1 MRSNAKKTFY
11 FHADANSLGGFIDK
25 PFQKA
30 IPSQAAISL
39 PPVGGHATA
48 RSDAFNFEEIISCRA
63 AYTKVSGSL
72 VAEGGAGAVLVTSVV
87 EGLNILE
94 VVKAE
99 RIVAQIA
106 VEHSG
111 GGGFSQI
118 HFTGSSC
125 EGLKIGGHDA
135 SPTFNTDLLESVGG
149 TARKPVDRALFQQTG
164 QQQAAKLKKAVA
176 DGAKP
181 NDYSWLVDRYGWMDD
196 ASRDQAKDGFLL
208 CSLVNGVNQEIP
220 GRSFA
225 HVLDIPE
232 FGRIFLG
239 EVMVFPARLQLSM
252 IRAELGC
259 STGGGG
265 NGPTVGV
272 GIHTIPP

>member
-1 MRSNAKKTFY
+1 MRSNAKKTYY

-30 IPSQAAISL
+30 IPSQAPISL

-48 RSDAFNFEEIISCRA
+48 RTDAFNFEEIISCRS
-63 AYTKVSGSL
+63 AYTKVSGRL
-72 VAEGGAGAVLVTSVV
+72 VAEDGPGSVLVTSVV

-99 RIVAQIA
+99 RIVAQVA

-111 GGGFSQI
+111 GDDFSQI
-118 HFTGSSC
+118 HFTGSCC
-125 EGLKIGGHDA
+125 EGLKIGGYDA
-135 SPTFNTDLLESVGG
+135 SPTFNADLLESVGG
-149 TARKPVDRALFQQTG
+149 TPRKPINGALFQQTG
-164 QQQAAKLKKAVA
+164 RQQAAKLKKSVEGGENPDAFR
-176 DGAKP
+176 
-181 NDYSWLVDRYGWMDD
+181 WLIDRYGWMN
-196 ASRDQAKDGFLL
+196 AKRELGKDGFLL
-208 CSLVNGVNQEIP
+208 CSLVDGVKQEIP

-239 EVMVFPARLQLSM
+239 EVVVFPARLQLSM

-259 STGGGG
+259 NTGGGG
-265 NGPTVGV
+265 SGPTVGV

>member
-1 MRSNAKKTFY
+1 MRSNTKKTFY
-11 FHADANSLGGFIDK
+11 FHGDASSLGGFIDK
-25 PFQKA
+25 PIHKA
-30 IPSQAAISL
+30 IPSQAASSL
-39 PPVGGHATA
+39 PPVGGHVTA
-48 RSDAFNFEEIISCRA
+48 RSDAFNFEEIISCRS
-63 AYTKVSGSL
+63 AYTKVSGRL
-72 VAEGGAGAVLVTSVV
+72 VAEDGPGSALVTAVV

-99 RIVAQIA
+99 RIVAQIT

-111 GGGFSQI
+111 GDDFSQV
-118 HFTGSSC
+118 HFTGSTC
-125 EGLKIGGHDA
+125 EGLKIGGYDA
-135 SPTFNTDLLESVGG
+135 RPTFNADLLESVTG
-149 TARKPVDRALFQQTG
+149 TPRKAVNGALFQQTG
-164 QQQAAKLKKAVA
+164 RQQAAKLKKSVEGGENPDAFR
-176 DGAKP
+176 
-181 NDYSWLVDRYGWMDD
+181 WLIDRYGWMN
-196 ASRDQAKDGFLL
+196 AKRELGKDGFLL
-208 CSLVNGVNQEIP
+208 CSLVDGVNQEIP

-259 STGGGG
+259 NTGGGG
-265 NGPTVGV
+265 NGPVVGV